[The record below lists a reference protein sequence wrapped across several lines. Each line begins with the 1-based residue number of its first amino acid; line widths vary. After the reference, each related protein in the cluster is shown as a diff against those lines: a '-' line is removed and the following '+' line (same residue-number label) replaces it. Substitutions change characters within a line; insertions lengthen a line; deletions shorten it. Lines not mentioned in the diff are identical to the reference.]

1 MQQCLASNNVMQ
13 ALKHVSN
20 LVNELRTSALAP
32 KSYYEVYMAVF
43 DALEILGSYLLA
55 QQQQHP
61 KKPLLDQLYEL
72 VQYAANIV
80 PRLYMMVAVGTTYMR
95 VEGAPITDL
104 MKDLI
109 EMCKGVQHPTRGLF
123 LRYYLGQRTKNWLPV
138 ATEPEF
144 RATIEFL
151 VANFIEMNK
160 LWVRLQHQGHSSE
173 RDQRLAERDQLKI
186 LVGSQLVRISQVID
200 EFQGDSYS
208 AIEYYRDSVFP
219 IVTSQIVACR
229 DSLAQ
234 SYLVDVLIQI
244 FPDEF
249 HFATLDQFLGLI
261 LQVHPS
267 LTKGDLVSSL
277 VERFVKYQD
286 EKRAEREEKEK
297 KDEVEKGEKNEKGE
311 NEKGENE
318 KGESEKDVVE
328 KGEKNEKIE
337 KDEKNEKGEKADKAE
352 DKDEKTQKT
361 DKTQAE
367 ETGEKETGTEETK
380 EATKADAEDKPES
393 QEVEPKPESLESE
406 SKPET
411 ADQTAKAASES
422 ATKDVSQKDEA
433 ESKSKDEVES
443 EVSAESKPK
452 DQAEPKDSTE
462 TDPSKPHD
470 PTHPSTELKDSSEL
484 SNSPKP
490 TESPKNSDLPPS
502 DLSHDLSQLT
512 LTADL
517 SDQLFDVF
525 WDFYQQ
531 LYQSDPEMPASEHS
545 RILGSIIQVALAFD
559 VDAKHHAA
567 NLNKV
572 YEFAARHLSAAQS
585 VELLVAP
592 LQVAPSVAALAEM
605 TFQYALFEQLDPP
618 NQKRVAVAV
627 AEKVIALGE
636 PLASTA
642 LLDAVFQYLGP
653 LVADRDD
660 HTTASDLGVVPTVRL
675 VDGHEVSAQFMAGQR
690 YLSKLIN
697 LVGGASPLEVA
708 ANLHYVRRMWLNRS
722 KPNLVFTYPT
732 LVARLL
738 FELEVYG
745 HAVKAAM
752 VKGKAAM
759 VKGKKTATA
768 KKPSPAASLPAGPRA
783 SLTNQFKQV
792 SVILNE
798 LYQLHP
804 EHSVAT
810 LQLYLD
816 AAAVADNCG
825 LGSAS
830 VEFVHQAVVVYEE
843 TLVMGTVG
851 NYYGQVSPHDALGG
865 SSAPSMAL
873 TAIVNAATACRSWD
887 RDDRASVAAQLT
899 QYATRLLR
907 KQDQCRAV
915 YGCGHLWW
923 SPQQPQHAARVAECL
938 QKAVRVAD
946 SCMDPYLSLKLF
958 IEVLNRALV
967 FAVYGNPSVDA
978 RFINGLLALVRTN
991 IDTLRAD
998 ALNTSSSDNE
1008 AVLFRISQRIFS
1020 RTCDYIVAQQDE
1032 ERLQG
1037 VMV

>member
-144 RATIEFL
+144 RATTEFL

-297 KDEVEKGEKNEKGE
+297 KQEEREEREEREETENTDEETKAGEKDEKEVEKGDSEKDEVEKGEKNE
-311 NEKGENE
+311 EKE
-318 KGESEKDVVE
+318 KT
-328 KGEKNEKIE
+328 EKNEKVE
-337 KDEKNEKGEKADKAE
+337 KVDKAE
-352 DKDEKTQKT
+352 DKDEAEKS
-361 DKTQAE
+361 DKIQAE
-367 ETGEKETGTEETK
+367 ETGEKETATEETK
-380 EATKADAEDKPES
+380 EATKADAEAKPES
-393 QEVEPKPESLESE
+393 PEDE

-411 ADQTAKAASES
+411 ADQPAKTASES
-422 ATKDVSQKDEA
+422 SEAKEVSQKDETKP
-433 ESKSKDEVES
+433 EKDEVES

-452 DQAEPKDSTE
+452 DQAKQDSTE

-470 PTHPSTELKDSSEL
+470 PAHASTELKDSSEL
-484 SNSPKP
+484 SNSPKLSD
-490 TESPKNSDLPPS
+490 SPKASDLPPS

-592 LQVAPSVAALAEM
+592 LQVTPSVAALAEM

-618 NQKRVAVAV
+618 HQKRVAVAV

-675 VDGHEVSAQFMAGQR
+675 VDGHEVSAPFMAGQR

-752 VKGKAAM
+752 
-759 VKGKKTATA
+759 A
-768 KKPSPAASLPAGPRA
+768 KKPSKTVVSLPPGPRA

-830 VEFVHQAVVVYEE
+830 VEFVHQAAVVYEE

-873 TAIVNAATACRSWD
+873 TAIVNAASACRSWD